1 MEKYDL
7 NQLIGCKMEPRYVEY
22 NWRDVALYALAVGA
36 HKEDLSYYYEKYLKA
51 IPTFGAVPYWAT
63 VNVRPYQWMPLPA
76 SMLADA
82 IIKPTIAFLN
92 MDHEIIWHRPID
104 PIKGTFQWQD
114 QIVDVYDRGEGKGAV
129 VKTKIDVRDEAG
141 NLVCTNYS
149 TTFFHEAGGFGG
161 KPMPNPPRRA
171 GNGPAILS

>member
-63 VNVRPYQWMPLPA
+63 VNVRPTSGCLCPPPCW
-76 SMLADA
+76 
-82 IIKPTIAFLN
+82 
-92 MDHEIIWHRPID
+92 
-104 PIKGTFQWQD
+104 
-114 QIVDVYDRGEGKGAV
+114 
-129 VKTKIDVRDEAG
+129 
-141 NLVCTNYS
+141 
-149 TTFFHEAGGFGG
+149 
-161 KPMPNPPRRA
+161 PMRSSSPPS
-171 GNGPAILS
+171 PS

>member
-114 QIVDVYDRGEGKGAV
+114 QIVDVYD
-129 VKTKIDVRDEAG
+129 
-141 NLVCTNYS
+141 
-149 TTFFHEAGGFGG
+149 
-161 KPMPNPPRRA
+161 
-171 GNGPAILS
+171 LSLIHI